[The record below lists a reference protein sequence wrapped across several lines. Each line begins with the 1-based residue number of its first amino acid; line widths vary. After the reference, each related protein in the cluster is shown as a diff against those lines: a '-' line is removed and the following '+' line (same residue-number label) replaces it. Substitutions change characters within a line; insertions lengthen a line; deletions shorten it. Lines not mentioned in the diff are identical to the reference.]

1 MKTLLW
7 GRRRLQK
14 SFVAIHGICCIMME
28 TPMIRIYQKRK
39 TVQRL
44 CAPQYKDR
52 PYPWREYDLGENMT
66 LVNQVIGQYWKPRY
80 LLDNEA
86 KCAYEFMSI
95 DEVLQIV
102 TDEDIDWD
110 SLKGLPQDAF
120 ERAKAHSFHF
130 PGHVYQY
137 KMAWQKWNGSLTL
150 MVCTIVMKMD
160 SA

>member
-14 SFVAIHGICCIMME
+14 SFVAILGICCIMME

-44 CAPQYKDR
+44 CTPQYKDR
-52 PYPWREYDLGENMT
+52 PYEQRDLGENMT

-130 PGHVYQY
+130 LVMYINIKWRGRSG
-137 KMAWQKWNGSLTL
+137 MA
-150 MVCTIVMKMD
+150 
-160 SA
+160 A